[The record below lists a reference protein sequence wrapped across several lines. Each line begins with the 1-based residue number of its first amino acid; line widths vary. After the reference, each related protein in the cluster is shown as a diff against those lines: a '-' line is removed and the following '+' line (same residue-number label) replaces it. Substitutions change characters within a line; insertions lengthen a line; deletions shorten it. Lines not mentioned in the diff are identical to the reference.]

1 MPLPLLVPAALTAAE
16 YAASAL
22 AGILVGVGVGL
33 GVTEMTKDKDN
44 EKEQEEART
53 DVISTTREE
62 CKACP
67 AIEKV
72 SPSWESTSSYSQITL
87 DYQLQIAKT
96 VYKPDA
102 KLIQVWECLGVSFD
116 GWRPKACLF
125 LESKAKYDQFFRKG
139 KPVIWWTGDE
149 SMKKQGR
156 RQQDV
161 CASLSD
167 IPRSHWHFM
176 EPVSAAYYSQEF
188 AGYFNI
194 KVFHTPLLR

>member
-1 MPLPLLVPAALTAAE
+1 MPLPLLVPVALTAAE

-33 GVTEMTKDKDN
+33 GVEEMTKED
-44 EKEQEEART
+44 EKEESLAQT
-53 DVISTTREE
+53 DEISTAREE
-62 CKACP
+62 CKVCP
-67 AIEKV
+67 ATEKV
-72 SPSWESTSSYSQITL
+72 SSSWESTSSYSQITL

-96 VYKPDA
+96 IYKPDA

-116 GWRPKACLF
+116 GWRPEWCLF

-188 AGYFNI
+188 AEYFNI

>member
-1 MPLPLLVPAALTAAE
+1 MPLPLVVPVALTAAE

-22 AGILVGVGVGL
+22 TGILVGVGVGL
-33 GVTEMTKDKDN
+33 GVTEMTKDKDD
-44 EKEQEEART
+44 EKEQEETRT
-53 DVISTTREE
+53 DIISTAREE

-72 SPSWESTSSYSQITL
+72 SPSWESTNSYSQVTL

-139 KPVIWWTGDE
+139 EPMEWWTGDE
-149 SMKKQGR
+149 PMKDQGR
-156 RQQDV
+156 RQQFV
-161 CASLSD
+161 CTSLNG

-176 EPVSAAYYSQEF
+176 EPVSADYYSQEF
-188 AGYFNI
+188 SEFHNI
-194 KVFHTPLLR
+194 KVFHTPLLG

>member
-1 MPLPLLVPAALTAAE
+1 MPLPLVVPVALTAAE

-33 GVTEMTKDKDN
+33 GVTEMTKDKDD
-44 EKEQEEART
+44 EKEQAEAQT
-53 DVISTTREE
+53 DAISTTREK

-72 SPSWESTSSYSQITL
+72 SPSWESTRSYSQVTL
-87 DYQLQIAKT
+87 DYQIQIAKT
-96 VYKPDA
+96 VYKPDT

-139 KPVIWWTGDE
+139 EPMEWWTGDE
-149 SMKKQGR
+149 PIKKQGK
-156 RQQDV
+156 RQQSV
-161 CASLSD
+161 CTLLNG
-167 IPRSHWHFM
+167 IPHSHWHFM
-176 EPVSAAYYSQEF
+176 GPVSATYYSQEF
-188 AGYFNI
+188 SEFHNI
-194 KVFHTPLLR
+194 KVFHTPLLG

>member
-33 GVTEMTKDKDN
+33 GVTEMTKDKDD
-44 EKEQEEART
+44 EKEQAEART

-72 SPSWESTSSYSQITL
+72 SPSWESTSSYSQVTL

-139 KPVIWWTGDE
+139 KPMEWWAGDK
-149 SMKKQGR
+149 SMIKQAS
-156 RQQDV
+156 RQQEV
-161 CASLSD
+161 CTSLNS

-176 EPVSAAYYSQEF
+176 EPMSATYYSKEF
-188 AGYFNI
+188 SGHPNV
-194 KVFHTPLLR
+194 KVFHTPLIG